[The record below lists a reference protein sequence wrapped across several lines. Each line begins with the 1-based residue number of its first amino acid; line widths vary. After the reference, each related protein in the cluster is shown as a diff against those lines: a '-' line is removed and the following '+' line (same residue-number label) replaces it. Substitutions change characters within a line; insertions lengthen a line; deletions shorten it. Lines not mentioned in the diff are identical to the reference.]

1 MNPAPV
7 YAPQKASAQRLESL
21 RDLPLRDLEDVEASM
36 MRVTAAALIE
46 QALTWG
52 SARAQFHGY
61 HLEARRE
68 GGVAQTLVS
77 LCIRRGVDVVVKEQV
92 VLSSA
97 ARDAARRQ
105 RH

>member
-1 MNPAPV
+1 MHPAPV
-7 YAPQKASAQRLESL
+7 YAPLKGSAQPLESL
-21 RDLPLRDLEDVEASM
+21 RDVPLRDLEDVEASM
-36 MRVTAAALIE
+36 LRVTASSLIE

-68 GGVAQTLVS
+68 AGEVQTLVS
-77 LCIRRGVDVVVKEQV
+77 LSIRRGADIVVKEQLV
-92 VLSSA
+92 MSQA